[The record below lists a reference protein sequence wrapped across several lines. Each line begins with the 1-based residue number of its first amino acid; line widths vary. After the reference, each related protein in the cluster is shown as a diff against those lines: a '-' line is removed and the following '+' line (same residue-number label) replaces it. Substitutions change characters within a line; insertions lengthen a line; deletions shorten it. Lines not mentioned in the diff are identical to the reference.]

1 MLRKLFIA
9 GIAIF
14 FIANVLNNVGSGISS
29 YPQTFDEFIR
39 ILGFV
44 LCGVGFALSVALLG
58 TLGSKNFAIAM
69 ILSVLFIGDCILSL
83 RSAGLQIGTI
93 ETRASDSNSLR
104 AERAAHMQDL
114 YPTDGRV
121 PCEQRRNCVN
131 SELKQRV
138 AEISEKLDKA
148 PSGVASTM
156 MFGGIVNQITTL
168 VIALGPS
175 LGGLGLS
182 IGLGLLP
189 PPPPGTRKK
198 AKPDEVKKQ
207 PSKPVKA
214 KNGNNILPFKTGLS
228 SLKNRSEQI
237 LNRSKSGLKTGPS
250 NPITGFK
257 PVRDVFESGTKAVRD
272 IYSPSRLTK
281 ARKLVLSGVKPSFT
295 SLKREKLQG
304 TKTEILEALRQ
315 LCDEQILSMPTKN
328 GSGYKLNKSNEKV
341 IRAMKTWA
349 A

>member
-182 IGLGLLP
+182 IGLGLTP
-189 PPPPGTRKK
+189 PPSGTKRKS
-198 AKPDEVKKQ
+198 KPEEVKKQ
-207 PSKPVKA
+207 PSKPVKV
-214 KNGNNILPFKTGLS
+214 KNGNNIVPFKT
-228 SLKNRSEQI
+228 I
-237 LNRSKSGLKTGPS
+237 
-250 NPITGFK
+250 FK
-257 PVRDVFESGTKAVRD
+257 PFQNHSETISKPSQNHFENPLTGSKPFLDHFKT
-272 IYSPSRLTK
+272 IYQPSRLTK
-281 ARKLVLSGVKPSFT
+281 ARKMVMSGTKPSIKGLMT
-295 SLKREKLQG
+295 AGLQG
-304 TKTEILEALRQ
+304 SRSEVNEVLRQ
-315 LCDEQILSMPTKN
+315 LCDEGILIMPKAN
-328 GSGYKLNKSNEKV
+328 GHPFKINKSNASV